1 MSDKCPKCG
10 SAPKGRTNWSRWWEC
25 GTLDCDEVLGESPNC
40 LRRQLAQAKAEI
52 EILKGGHFHKPSYA
66 AGYEAGLQAAAEAA
80 KEPDSD

>member
-1 MSDKCPKCG
+1 MANLAD
-10 SAPKGRTNWSRWWEC
+10 NL
-25 GTLDCDEVLGESPNC
+25 GTDPRIQAD

-80 KEPDSD
+80 REPER